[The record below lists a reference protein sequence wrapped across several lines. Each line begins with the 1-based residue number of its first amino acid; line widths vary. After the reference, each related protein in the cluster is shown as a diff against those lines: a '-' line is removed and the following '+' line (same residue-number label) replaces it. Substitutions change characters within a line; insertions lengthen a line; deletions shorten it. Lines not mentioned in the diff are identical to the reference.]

1 MTAHHMSLLFSSPLY
16 SPSPMLGPSSTL
28 NSPNLASGFRKKVK
42 ENPRAE
48 LEQLKPD
55 RMED

>member
-1 MTAHHMSLLFSSPLY
+1 MSLLFSTPLH
-16 SPSPMLGPSSTL
+16 SPSPMLEPSSML
-28 NSPNLASGFRKKVK
+28 NSPNSAPGFRKKVK
-42 ENPRAE
+42 DNLGAD